1 MVRPVF
7 KTGSGRITPSVAG
20 SIPALSVAF
29 RAASPK
35 CSFDDFTPRTPRST
49 SMTNNSRMRS
59 IPSVGEI
66 LQQPPVEAL
75 VDTYGRELVG
85 WSVRRC
91 VAKTR
96 ARLYK
101 GAAAVS
107 VDELVSCTSSMAA
120 SIAGASLRSVI
131 NATGVMLHTNLGRAP
146 LGARVMREIAET
158 VEGYSNLEFDLAGG
172 KRGSRSSHIV
182 PLLSYLT
189 GAEDAVVVNNNAA
202 GIILVLNTF
211 ARRKEV
217 IISRGE
223 LIEIGGAFRI
233 PDIMKAGGAK
243 MVEVGTTN
251 RTRLSDYEQAITP
264 KTALLFKAHASNYTI
279 QGFTEDVSA
288 GELAGLAHAH
298 GLPMVYDIGSGLLRN
313 PGIAATAAEPDVRGA
328 LTEGCDLVAF
338 SCDKLLGGPQAGV
351 VAGKSEYVSRLARAP
366 LMRALRVGKLT
377 VAALACACRHYLN
390 EQTLRDGNPAM
401 GMFALTPD
409 HLQARAER
417 LGKLL
422 AEKAVEAEIVE
433 NDAQCGGGAAPGK
446 AIESRAVGIV
456 PPDGSSAARRR
467 FGESLFHGLLSR
479 QRPVVGIL
487 REGRVLLDV
496 LTVEEKDLDEIAS
509 AVADVLA
516 GDLN

>member
-1 MVRPVF
+1 M
-7 KTGSGRITPSVAG
+7 SH
-20 SIPALSVAF
+20 
-29 RAASPK
+29 
-35 CSFDDFTPRTPRST
+35 
-49 SMTNNSRMRS
+49 NSRMRS

-66 LQQPPVEAL
+66 LQQPRVKSLVE
-75 VDTYGRELVG
+75 THGRELVA
-85 WSVRRC
+85 WAVRQC
-91 VAKTR
+91 VENTR
-96 ARLYK
+96 ARMAK
-101 GAAAVS
+101 GAADTS
-107 VDELVSCTSSMAA
+107 VDALVESASSLAA

-131 NATGVMLHTNLGRAP
+131 NATGVVLHTNLGRAP
-146 LGARVMREIAET
+146 LGPRVIREIAET
-158 VEGYSNLEFDLAGG
+158 VEGYSNLEFDLSSG
-172 KRGSRSSHIV
+172 KRGSRTSHIV
-182 PLLSYLT
+182 PLLRYLT

-233 PDIMKAGGAK
+233 PEIMKAGGAK

-264 KTALLFKAHASNYTI
+264 KTGLLFKAHASNYTI
-279 QGFTEDVSA
+279 RGFTEDVPA
-288 GELAGLAHAH
+288 GELAALAHAR

-313 PGIAATAAEPDVRGA
+313 PGIAATAAEPDVRAA
-328 LTEGCDLVAF
+328 LAVGSDLVAF

-377 VAALACACRHYLN
+377 IAALACACRHYLN
-390 EQTLRDGNPAM
+390 ERSLREGNPAM
-401 GMFALTPD
+401 GMFTMTPAD
-409 HLQARAER
+409 LQARAEG

-422 AEKAVEAEIVE
+422 AEKGVESEIVE

-467 FGESLFHGLLSR
+467 FGESLFHGLLGR
-479 QRPVVGIL
+479 KRPVAGIL